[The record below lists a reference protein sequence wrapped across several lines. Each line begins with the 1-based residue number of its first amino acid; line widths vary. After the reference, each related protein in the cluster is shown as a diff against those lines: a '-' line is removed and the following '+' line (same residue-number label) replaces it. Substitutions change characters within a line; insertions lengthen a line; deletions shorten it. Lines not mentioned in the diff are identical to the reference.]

1 MTEQELKNKELVEKY
16 PFLSWYG
23 NPLFR
28 GYSEDQISYK
38 RTWEDE
44 LPEG

>member
-1 MTEQELKNKELVEKY
+1 MSEKNKKLVEKY

-28 GYSEDQISYK
+28 GYSEEAISCQY
-38 RTWEDE
+38 TWEDE
-44 LPEG
+44 